1 MTDLDIIEF
10 AQEGRFDILTTIFD
24 TNHQI
29 SEYIIRNALFW
40 AVRNGHVKVVELLL
54 LNGDDIR
61 FIYNQYLFQQSGQQR
76 YQRQIMNIA
85 VSSGDIETINIL
97 IKYKADINYL
107 NPLYTATKFG
117 NIELVKH
124 LISIKADIEP
134 ICNVIES
141 GLLYNPIRY
150 NDLDILQLLI
160 QSKVNIN
167 HQYPIAM
174 HAYFRPIL
182 NDNMSYLKLAV
193 QYSNFNCVKLLLDY
207 KSLIDPKALLTTC
220 INGNTD
226 IARLLINV
234 KTNVNTY
241 NSDSNYIFKAA
252 EYNHPLII
260 ELLIDA
266 GCIMNSF
273 IGYQALLSACDRN
286 RLSVVK
292 AIISTKISIK
302 CIINNPNITNQI
314 YRYPEITEYIKSI
327 LTIR

>member
-1 MTDLDIIEF
+1 MTDLDIITY
-10 AQEGRFDILTTIFD
+10 AQEGQFNTLTTIFN
-24 TNHQI
+24 TNNHQI

-40 AVRNGHVKVVELLL
+40 ATRNGHTKIVELLL
-54 LNGDDIR
+54 LNGANIG
-61 FIYNQYLFQQSGQQR
+61 FIYNQSQYNR
-76 YQRQIMNIA
+76 YQIMNIA
-85 VSSGDIETINIL
+85 VSSGDIETVNIL

-107 NPLYTATKFG
+107 NPLHTAIKFG

-134 ICNVIES
+134 NCNVITS

-167 HQYPIAM
+167 HQYPTAM
-174 HAYFRPIL
+174 HAYFRPIQHAT
-182 NDNMSYLKLAV
+182 MTYLELAA
-193 QYSNFNCVKLLLDY
+193 QYSNFNCVKLLLEY
-207 KSLIDPKALLTTC
+207 KSVIDSKALLATC
-220 INGNTD
+220 RNGNID
-226 IARLLINV
+226 IARLLINT

-241 NSDSNYIFKAA
+241 NNDLNYIFKAA
-252 EYNHPLII
+252 ENNHPRII
-260 ELLIDA
+260 ELLINA

-273 IGYQALLSACDRN
+273 IGYQALLGACDKN

-292 AIISTKISIK
+292 TLISTKISIHG
-302 CIINNPNITNQI
+302 ILNNPNITNQI

-327 LTIR
+327 LTVR